1 LKDIK
6 HVHRKHE
13 RMLFPNADGF
23 VDQTNWK
30 STHL

>member
-1 LKDIK
+1 LKGIIHK
-6 HVHRKHE
+6 KHE
-13 RMLFPNADGF
+13 RMLFPNVDGF

>member
-1 LKDIK
+1 MHK
-6 HVHRKHE
+6 KHE
-13 RMLFPNADGF
+13 RMLFPNVDGF